1 MRTLKWTSSHA
12 VFVTDIDDEHKEI
25 FAAVAELQAGTSD
38 PQADVE
44 RLAKRLVACVTGH
57 FAHEER
63 LMRAARYGSLRW
75 HKQLHDAARR
85 RVGQLL
91 PRIEQGD
98 ADSSAVLVAYLTAWL
113 HDHTRIADRMMAAA
127 FRNHERGMYRMTMRT
142 STRPADSCEWV
153 DVTGARFN
161 PEISG

>member
-1 MRTLKWTSSHA
+1 MRTLKWTLSHA

-25 FAAVAELQAGTSD
+25 FAAVAELQAGINE
-38 PQADVE
+38 PQADLG
-44 RLAKRLVACVTGH
+44 RLANYLVSCITGH

-63 LMRAARYGSLRW
+63 LMRASRYGSLGW
-75 HKQLHDAARR
+75 NKQLHDAARR
-85 RVGQLL
+85 RIGQLL
-91 PRIEQGD
+91 SRVEQGD
-98 ADSSAVLVAYLTAWL
+98 ADSSAALVAYLTAWL
-113 HDHTRIADRMMAAA
+113 YDHTRIADRMMAAA
-127 FRNHERGMYRMTMRT
+127 LRNHERAMYRMTMRT